1 MSTPPAATEHTRAEA
16 RRQQILCAAAHC
28 FREHGFHG
36 ASIAQISKTA
46 GMSAGHIYH
55 YFDNKESII
64 AAIVAQDLENLLM
77 LTARLRAAEDI
88 HQAMID
94 HVVEGVSQQ
103 LDPFTAT
110 LKLEIVAEAA
120 RNPRIAEIV
129 GNADLVCRNSLTQ
142 TLRAGRLAA
151 GHDDDPATLDGL
163 VETVAT
169 LFDGMIIRAIRNP
182 DLNRD
187 LLIRNVQSI
196 LSHLIR
202 SDL

>member
-1 MSTPPAATEHTRAEA
+1 MSVPPATDHSRAEA
-16 RRQQILCAAAHC
+16 RRQQILCAAAGC

-36 ASIAQISKTA
+36 ASIAQISKAA

-77 LTARLRAAEDI
+77 LTARLRASEDI

-94 HVVEGVSQQ
+94 HVAEGVATQ
-103 LDPFTAT
+103 LEPHAAS
-110 LKLEIVAEAA
+110 LRLEIVAEAA

-129 GNADLVCRNSLTQ
+129 GHADMVCRHSLAQ
-142 TLRAGRLAA
+142 TLRAIRFAA
-151 GHDDDPATLDGL
+151 GYDDDPATLEGL

-182 DLNRD
+182 DLDRD
-187 LLIRNVQSI
+187 RLIRNVQSI
-196 LSHLIR
+196 LTRLLR
-202 SDL
+202 PEL